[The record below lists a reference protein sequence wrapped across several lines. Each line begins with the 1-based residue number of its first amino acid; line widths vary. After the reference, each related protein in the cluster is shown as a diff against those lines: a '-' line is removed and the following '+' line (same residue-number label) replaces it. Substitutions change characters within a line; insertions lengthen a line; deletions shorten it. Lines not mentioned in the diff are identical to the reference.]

1 MTDQLHPIA
10 LEASTYFLK
19 DKRSFSD
26 ESLEKLCATLEGLHG
41 RAELG
46 PALASLV
53 QVAQHLDLVE
63 KAKPAAMALLQI
75 ASAQTHALEALNQ
88 KLKVEQE
95 DVARQKR
102 KAFSK
107 FSGMS

>member
-10 LEASTYFLK
+10 LEASTYFIR

-26 ESLEKLCATLEGLHG
+26 ESLKKLTATLEGLHG
-41 RAELG
+41 DVQLG

-63 KAKPAAMALLQI
+63 KAKSAAMALLQI
-75 ASAQTHALEALNQ
+75 ATAQTQALEELNQ
-88 KLKVEQE
+88 KAKLAQE
-95 DVARQKR
+95 DLARQKR
-102 KAFSK
+102 KTFSK